1 MKKFNPKCMTTD
13 TQMAINNRN
22 QLMPCCFID
31 TPFLVEDPTIKKL
44 LSVSNISEHKS
55 IKEILN
61 KKEWVEFYDMLK
73 EADDK
78 QITERLNHVSRCF
91 VFGKE
96 NKEEEWQTYLT
107 LAEHTGIVLFN
118 CRLRGQRTNQLFGS
132 KSILIIQILKIK

>member
-78 QITERLNHVSRCF
+78 QTTKSLEKTCIKTCLD
-91 VFGKE
+91 FGKE
-96 NKEEEWQTYLT
+96 KIRKEEWQT
-107 LAEHTGIVLFN
+107 
-118 CRLRGQRTNQLFGS
+118 
-132 KSILIIQILKIK
+132 